1 MKKLT
6 NPYVTET
13 ILEVVE
19 NQLRDLD
26 PPETKETYDRLV
38 ASGFSDD
45 QARRLIAAVLLDEIS
60 RVLKHTQTYNPE
72 RYIAS
77 LKKLPKLP

>member
-38 ASGFSDD
+38 ASGISDD
-45 QARRLIAAVLLDEIS
+45 QARRMIAAVLFNEMS
-60 RVLKHTQTYNPE
+60 WVLKHSQAYNPE
-72 RYIAS
+72 RYITA
-77 LKKLPKLP
+77 LKKLPKLA